1 MTFNCSK
8 QQLLD
13 ALTMVTRAVP
23 TRTTMPI
30 LECVLLQAEEN
41 ALTLTANDMEIS
53 IQCSQ
58 IAAHVEKPGE
68 LALDAKL
75 FTDIVRKMS
84 GDAIYIEADDRGGA
98 VVKGGRSRL
107 KISGQ
112 PSAEFPQVIKDEME
126 TATAHYK
133 VPAATL
139 KDMIRKTIFSVAADQ
154 TKMIL
159 TGELLNIENEMLQ
172 MVAID
177 MFRISFAAEK
187 ISGAVDSKAVV
198 PGKALSELS
207 RILPADDSVVHF
219 FFTEKKVVF
228 EAETFTLVSTL
239 LTGDFIRYDQI
250 FNEDF
255 TTMVV
260 ADRQQLLGAFER
272 AVLMAMENRMLPI
285 KMDIKDDDLTVS
297 SESDRGTVEDG
308 IPCETEGQDLTIY
321 FNPRYFIEALRVI
334 EDEKVV
340 LKLNTVLSPCSIRG
354 AESEAFKY
362 LIVPLRPPQ

>member
-1 MTFNCSK
+1 
-8 QQLLD
+8 
-13 ALTMVTRAVP
+13 
-23 TRTTMPI
+23 
-30 LECVLLQAEEN
+30 
-41 ALTLTANDMEIS
+41 
-53 IQCSQ
+53 
-58 IAAHVEKPGE
+58 
-68 LALDAKL
+68 
-75 FTDIVRKMS
+75 
-84 GDAIYIEADDRGGA
+84 
-98 VVKGGRSRL
+98 
-107 KISGQ
+107 
-112 PSAEFPQVIKDEME
+112 
-126 TATAHYK
+126 
-133 VPAATL
+133 VPALAL
-139 KDMIRKTIFSVAADQ
+139 KDMIRKTIFSVAMDQ

-187 ISGAVDSKAVV
+187 VSGAVDAKAVV

-207 RILPADDSVVHF
+207 RILPTDDSVVHF
-219 FFTEKKVVF
+219 FFTDKKVVF
-228 EAETFTLVSTL
+228 EAETFTLVSSL

-255 TTMVV
+255 ATMVV
-260 ADRQQLLGAFER
+260 IDRQQLLGAFER
-272 AVLMAMENRMLPI
+272 AVLMAVENRMLPI
-285 KMDIKDDDLTVS
+285 KMEIKDDDLTVS

-354 AESEAFKY
+354 ADNEAFKY